1 VAALADKL
9 GKPLMPWQRHAVD
22 LGLEMVEVDGMLVP
36 AFRSVTCT
44 VMRQSGK
51 STLVFSLAGHR
62 CTMWAIQPQRAI
74 YTAQD
79 GAAARK
85 KLIEDAAPLYMGSP
99 LFKRLVRRVY
109 RGVGSEGIDF
119 VTDSTIRIIGS
130 SEAAG
135 HGMTSTGLAIID
147 ESFADVDF
155 RREQALNPGMAT
167 VRDAQTWNVSTAGT
181 DQSVFLRSKIDTGRA
196 MAEAGVTSGTAYIEY
211 SIPDDADCDDPE
223 TWWSYMPALGWTIT
237 QDVVAHERSGMPD
250 GEWRRSFGNQWTSTD
265 ERTIP
270 FQVWEDAQNVTAE
283 AAPAAALAIEVTP
296 DRSAAT
302 IVAGS
307 AARVVEMVDQMPGT
321 SWCVSRLVDLH
332 KRYGA
337 PVALDVAGP
346 AGTLVPELEAA
357 GVTVVKLGTRDVVSA
372 CGVFFDAL
380 ADGSVTVRRD
390 VALDLA
396 AAAVNKRQVGD
407 AWLWS
412 RKSPETDVVPIM
424 AASLAFYQAT
434 LGEQGADVWAMLG

>member
-1 VAALADKL
+1 
-9 GKPLMPWQRHAVD
+9 MPWQRHAVD
-22 LGLEMVEVDGMLVP
+22 LGLELVEVDGLLVP
-36 AFRSVTCT
+36 AFRSVICT

-51 STLVFSLAGHR
+51 STLVFSIAGHR
-62 CTMWAIQPQRAI
+62 STMWQTMPQRTI

-85 KLIEDAAPLYMGSP
+85 KLIEDAAPLYQGSA

-109 RGVGSEGIDF
+109 RGVGYEGIDF
-119 VTDSTIRIIGS
+119 VTESTIRIIGS

-135 HGMTSTGLAIID
+135 HGMTSTGLAIVD

-181 DQSVFLRSKIDTGRA
+181 DQSVFLRSKIESGRA

-237 QDVVAHERSGMPD
+237 QDVVAHERQGMPD

-270 FQVWEDAQNVTAE
+270 FQVWEDAQDPAAE
-283 AAPAAALAIEVTP
+283 AAPAAALVVEVTP
-296 DRSAAT
+296 DRSSAT

-307 AARVVEMVDQMPGT
+307 SGRVVEMVDQMPGT
-321 SWCVSRLVDLH
+321 AWCVPRLVELH

-337 PVALDVAGP
+337 PVVLDAAGP
-346 AGTLVPELEAA
+346 AGTLVPELESA
-357 GVTVVKLGTRDVVSA
+357 GVPVVKLGTRDVVSA

-380 ADGSVTVRRD
+380 ADRTVTVRRD
-390 VALDLA
+390 VSLDLA
-396 AAAVNKRQVGD
+396 AASVNKRQVGD

-412 RKSPETDVVPIM
+412 RKSTETDVVPIM

-434 LGEQGADVWAMLG
+434 LAEQGADVWAMLG